1 VGLVGVSLLRAVEQP
16 WLVRWVLAG
25 LMALFAGP
33 AALGM
38 LAGPQLHGIA
48 AGPDEVLVKVGP
60 RYFLFDHEG
69 TFLYEVQLRVEVP
82 ESAELLG
89 MGEDGVFWF
98 SVTEKDADWNPVAL
112 TLLAFDA
119 SGTERFRHRLEGD
132 WSAHLST
139 AGELYVGRVEA
150 ERLSLDLLDRE
161 TGRRSPHAQL
171 PVNRALRIL
180 DLSSASAI
188 SWAVD
193 GEGDVFLLTTAGARG
208 LVTQYRPSGE
218 AVDDWEVSPDPVTS
232 VSYMKE
238 VVLGRDG
245 SVYVTH
251 SSWEV
256 SPSTEN
262 HGSVLKL
269 DSPEHE
275 GFRIKDGVG
284 YLQDAAVSP
293 GGDVFVTDL
302 GREVKRFSPKGDLV
316 LSWVAVPPRF
326 GESWAEQ
333 SERVEQAR
341 WTKPDGDTE
350 ELIKAVVY
358 GSWEASRRA
367 AGWLLQRG
375 ASAMTQVTRAMLE
388 FPESYLLRSAAR
400 DLWTAHPDEAL
411 ALFEREGEDIRRL
424 MAPTLAWEVDRPV
437 PGLAD
442 VLTRMTLE
450 GDERAGDA
458 LNHIG
463 VTPEVVEAR
472 IADLRRRLRE
482 GESTVGVELDLEDSY
497 ASAIGELE
505 VILFD
510 PGDPDRDAFRALI
523 LEALRQYRPGLGD
536 HERGEPLPPDVRA
549 RTEAWAMHEDE
560 YVRDTAVLVLTGFG
574 VEEHVDQALAAVRRN
589 PELLPDA
596 LEAFIGLAS
605 VHPERANAVAQAL
618 ARHALATVPTCC
630 YGPDPLGTFA
640 RVPARRFVEI
650 SLQLVRDE
658 SLPLRRRSAILTWL
672 PVTRIPRPVLLD
684 LIGDQDWASGA
695 ARASSFTSFLEEVLR
710 EHPDD
715 EEVKVTAKAT
725 LLALISSEPLARE
738 GGGDG
743 GACYG
748 QGASLVFL
756 LRALEALV
764 AAEDLPYLAPL
775 LDDPSLGERSR
786 RQLLM
791 VLARVPPNP
800 ELEKRLAPLLSDED
814 QAVLAAQA
822 LGRVG
827 HPGALHVLVE
837 DGLKRLG
844 TYSWIQLDAGSFR
857 PYGAEAE
864 EALLSLMDYPN
875 RGTQR
880 AVRTL
885 LAELESL
892 EGVQQMRRELERALE
907 SGRLPAPGTLSAL
920 VRAGDDVV
928 PKLVD
933 LALASPGSL
942 ESLSLGESDE
952 RLADQIEATLMQE
965 SDPVRARILVR
976 LLRAVCYRDLDQR
989 LERVRDRHPVPA
1001 VRAAAAG

>member
-1 VGLVGVSLLRAVEQP
+1 VGLVGVSLLRAVEQS
-16 WLVRWVLAG
+16 WLARWVLAG

-48 AGPDEVLVKVGP
+48 AGADEVLVKVGP

-89 MGEDGVFWF
+89 MAEDGGFWL
-98 SVTEKDADWNPVAL
+98 SVTEKDGDRNPVAL

-161 TGRRSPHAQL
+161 TGRRSPHARL

-180 DLSSASAI
+180 FSP
-188 SWAVD
+188 
-193 GEGDVFLLTTAGARG
+193 EGD
-208 LVTQYRPSGE
+208 P
-218 AVDDWEVSPDPVTS
+218 
-232 VSYMKE
+232 
-238 VVLGRDG
+238 
-245 SVYVTH
+245 
-251 SSWEV
+251 
-256 SPSTEN
+256 
-262 HGSVLKL
+262 
-269 DSPEHE
+269 
-275 GFRIKDGVG
+275 
-284 YLQDAAVSP
+284 
-293 GGDVFVTDL
+293 
-302 GREVKRFSPKGDLV
+302 V

-341 WTKPDGDTE
+341 RTKPDGDTE
-350 ELIKAVVY
+350 ELIKPVVY

-367 AGWLLQRG
+367 AGWLLHRG
-375 ASAMTQVTRAMLE
+375 PSAMTRVTRAMLE

-411 ALFEREGEDIRRL
+411 ALFEREREDIRRL

-472 IADLRRRLRE
+472 IADFRRRLRE
-482 GESTVGVELDLEDSY
+482 GESTVGVELDLEESY
-497 ASAIGELE
+497 ARAIGELE

-523 LEALRQYRPGLGD
+523 LKASWQYRPGLGD
-536 HERGEPLPPDVRA
+536 HGRREPLPPDVRA
-549 RTEAWAMHEDE
+549 RAEAWAMHQDE

-574 VEEHVDQALAAVRRN
+574 VEEHVDRALAAVRRD
-589 PELLPDA
+589 PEVLPDA

-605 VHPERANAVAQAL
+605 VHPERANAVAEAL

-672 PVTRIPRPVLLD
+672 PVSRIPRPVLLD
-684 LIGDQDWASGA
+684 LIGDRDWASGA

-715 EEVKVTAKAT
+715 EEVKATAKAT
-725 LLALISSEPLARE
+725 LLALISSEPLALE

-764 AAEDLPYLAPL
+764 AADDLPHLAPL
-775 LDDPSLGERSR
+775 LDDPGLGERSR
-786 RQLLM
+786 RQLLR

-800 ELEKRLAPLLSDED
+800 ALAKRLAPLLSDED

-827 HPGALHVLVE
+827 HPDRCCPFSGPGPPFG
-837 DGLKRLG
+837 GLKRPFGGPDWPFVAESRVPTQARFALHLSRDRYRLVDPG
-844 TYSWIQLDAGSFR
+844 SASCSSILHQRGNLNELDD
-857 PYGAEAE
+857 GAH
-864 EALLSLMDYPN
+864 SVDT
-875 RGTQR
+875 GH
-880 AVRTL
+880 
-885 LAELESL
+885 
-892 EGVQQMRRELERALE
+892 ALE
-907 SGRLPAPGTLSAL
+907 KLMIEEGFGSIFRVPNIEVDGFTLF
-920 VRAGDDVV
+920 GI
-928 PKLVD
+928 
-933 LALASPGSL
+933 
-942 ESLSLGESDE
+942 EGEG
-952 RLADQIEATLMQE
+952 L
-965 SDPVRARILVR
+965 
-976 LLRAVCYRDLDQR
+976 
-989 LERVRDRHPVPA
+989 
-1001 VRAAAAG
+1001 